1 MYKIFLDK
9 TLFNYMI
16 EKINDKKINE
26 AIFSKKEEPDDDD
39 KVYFEIDVDT
49 KINLLDYIEDL
60 QLEIGFDNEDYLNED
75 GKKIQEIYDQ
85 IYKQTNK

>member
-16 EKINDKKINE
+16 ENINDKKINE

-49 KINLLDYIEDL
+49 KIKLLDYIEDL

-75 GKKIQEIYDQ
+75 GNKIQEIYDQ

>member
-1 MYKIFLDK
+1 MYKISLDK
-9 TLFNYMI
+9 KLFDYMV
-16 EKINDKKINE
+16 ENVKDKEISE
-26 AIFSKKEEPDDDD
+26 AIQSKKEENQNES

-49 KINLLDYIEDL
+49 KIDLLDYIEDL
-60 QLEIGFDNEDYLNED
+60 QLEIGFDNEDYLNEN